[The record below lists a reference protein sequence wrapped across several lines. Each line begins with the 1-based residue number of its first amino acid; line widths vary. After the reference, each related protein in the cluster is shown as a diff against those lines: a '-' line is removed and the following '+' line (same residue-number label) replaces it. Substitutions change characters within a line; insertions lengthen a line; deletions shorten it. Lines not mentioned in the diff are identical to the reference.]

1 MQPVVRCGPVTRPLK
16 NGMSVSAQT
25 FMKITDISVFFH
37 VLVLLGMNIHLAI
50 SKCPDIRGD
59 SEFHEAN
66 EENSVQYQKIF
77 QTFRKIPFNTS
88 EYLRCGQE
96 STRYVNTSDSQAHT
110 PPHVYALVARLIV

>member
-1 MQPVVRCGPVTRPLK
+1 
-16 NGMSVSAQT
+16 MSVSAQT

-37 VLVLLGMNIHLAI
+37 FLVLLGMNIHLAN
-50 SKCPDIRGD
+50 SNCPDIRGD
-59 SEFHEAN
+59 AEFHEAN

-96 STRYVNTSDSQAHT
+96 STRYVNTSDSQART
-110 PPHVYALVARLIV
+110 PPHVYALVARFTV